1 MNIYIG
7 LFFYFC
13 FVSFLDFFSNE
24 KLKRFFFFISFI
36 ILVFFAGFR
45 FDTGWDYNGYRDYYN
60 NIPSLLEIPTYYDQ
74 FSAIYFEPG
83 FKLFMSLLKAL
94 GIEFQGLLF
103 ITNFI
108 ATIFFFIFIRRVDN
122 VVGYKNVMVL
132 LYFSTV
138 FLYTNFSVL
147 RQGIAISLWLF
158 AIDYLNKSSFKY
170 TLLVLLG
177 CLFHYSVALFLI
189 LPILMTFRPNQSFLI
204 FIMIAS
210 VVVYSLNIKWL
221 QMISPLFPDFVYSK
235 LSHYWE
241 SERFG
246 SARSLGFG
254 FIEKLLFILTIV
266 FFYFYKLKNEYIK
279 KEFYPYVI
287 IYFLYFICYML
298 FFEATIVYD
307 RTRLYFASFSIC
319 VFPFLLR
326 FFSYYSK
333 LIIQLGIL
341 AYSLFMFN
349 NILSSDANKLVF
361 IPYHSIFNDENS
373 IPEYQK
379 GRLRTDLGISI
390 DHDN

>member
-7 LFFYFC
+7 LFLYFC

-36 ILVFFAGFR
+36 TLVFFAGFR

-108 ATIFFFIFIRRVDN
+108 TTIFFFIFIRRVDN

-189 LPILMTFRPNQSFLI
+189 LPILMTFRPNQRFLI

-361 IPYHSIFNDENS
+361 IPYHSTFNDENS

>member
-7 LFFYFC
+7 LFIYFC

-108 ATIFFFIFIRRVDN
+108 TTIFFFIFIRRVDN

-170 TLLVLLG
+170 TLLVFLG

-246 SARSLGFG
+246 AARSLGFG

>member
-7 LFFYFC
+7 LFIYFC
-13 FVSFLDFFSNE
+13 FVSCLDFFSNE
-24 KLKRFFFFISFI
+24 KLRRFFFFISFV

-60 NIPSLLEIPTYYDQ
+60 NIPSLLEIPTYYDE

-83 FKLFMSLLKAL
+83 FKLFMSSLKAL

-108 ATIFFFIFIRRVDN
+108 TTIFFFIFIRRADAVI
-122 VVGYKNVMVL
+122 GYKNVMVL

-189 LPILMTFRPNQSFLI
+189 LPILMTFRPKQSFLI

-254 FIEKLLFILTIV
+254 FIEKLLFISTIV

-333 LIIQLGIL
+333 LIIQLSIL